1 MKFYTIKAE
10 PTSPEYGLMAQDEDG
25 YCYLYLANTGLWHRD
40 GDLELD
46 FEYDHES
53 VYEQINAREAAQ
65 LITGVRAIRP
75 TKPRRFRARAGETK
89 LPRWKKTSAEV
100 GLVDVPGVRPI
111 GGALVDLAIARRKG
125 TWTTAANYPI
135 ERKRTAQKLVSE
147 LQRKDRKIFRGQP
160 FEAKVKPKAEVVSV
174 LVRPSRDQEPQ
185 PMHI

>member
-1 MKFYTIKAE
+1 MKIYTIKAE

-53 VYEQINAREAAQ
+53 VYEQINAQEAAQ
-65 LITGVRAIRP
+65 LITGVRAID
-75 TKPRRFRARAGETK
+75 RRSLGDFVQELENQA
-89 LPRWKKTSAEV
+89 PRWKKTSAEV

-160 FEAKVKPKAEVVSV
+160 FEAKVKTKAEVVSV
-174 LVRPSRDQEPQ
+174 LVRPSRDQEPR
-185 PMHI
+185 PMHA